1 MLKLI
6 QVLLKHSQST
16 CNKYHIS
23 DHTQD
28 ILLDMLNRFHSLKA
42 SKFSAPLH
50 NPLLDLP
57 KILLNESNL
66 PFP

>member
-50 NPLLDLP
+50 NPLLDLT